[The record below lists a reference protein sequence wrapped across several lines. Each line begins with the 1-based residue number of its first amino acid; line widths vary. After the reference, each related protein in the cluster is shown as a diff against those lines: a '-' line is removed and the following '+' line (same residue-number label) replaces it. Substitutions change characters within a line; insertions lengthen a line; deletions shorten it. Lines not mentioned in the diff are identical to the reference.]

1 MMNFIGTIASK
12 IANPIIDIIT
22 ISACCNQGKNK
33 FNATKIDRKLHE
45 EG

>member
-1 MMNFIGTIASK
+1 MMNFTGTIASK

-33 FNATKIDRKLHE
+33 FNATKIDRIIHE
-45 EG
+45 EA